1 MSPGD
6 AVVNA
11 APARPE
17 WFDAVT
23 FSVILNRFNRIA
35 EEMTVT
41 LEQAAWT
48 PILAICR
55 DFSCAIYDVHRRQV
69 CMYDALPIHTT
80 SLHTVLDAITEAFE
94 SDIAAGDVFM
104 SNDPYRGNTHIGD
117 LVTAC
122 PVFVGEEHLFWSVT
136 RGHQL
141 DTGAPIA
148 SSIVPAARN
157 VWQEGITIPPVRV
170 VAGGVPRADV
180 IELYL
185 ANVRYRDLLEGD
197 LLAQLGSIEKGRQR
211 LVELCEEY
219 SPPTVVA
226 YVDELIDYASRR
238 MADELRMIPDGTYS
252 ATGWIDTDGVDA
264 IDIPVRVAV
273 TVSGDRIVVDFG
285 GSGPQGAGG
294 VNGSEA
300 TSRATAAVPFL
311 CYIAED
317 IPHNH
322 GCIAHIDVHAPKGSI
337 CNAEY
342 PASTS
347 CATSLPSDLMHSLVN
362 MAMAQAIPERVP
374 AGGARQSNIP
384 QISGVRS
391 DTGEAWGVMLF
402 NGSAGGGASHGT
414 DGWPLFESM
423 GGMGEVKT
431 QSIEQIE
438 LTYPLRFESVEIEPD
453 SMGSGEQIGGPGVR
467 MRVRSLDGE
476 LDCVIFG
483 DGARNPPHGILG
495 GTPGAGG
502 GTYVEPDADRPRRF
516 ISACGRVLVG
526 PDEAWVSVSSG
537 GGGYGH
543 PAARPVAQVRSDVI
557 NGIISREAAGR
568 AFGVALQ
575 DDPECT
581 VDEQETARLRA
592 ALLADGRAPA
602 LPTQP
607 AAATWVEEN
616 MRSDDV
622 FLLNPQ

>member
-1 MSPGD
+1 MTEAANLKNGD
-6 AVVNA
+6 N
-11 APARPE
+11 RGD
-17 WFDAVT
+17 WYDAVT

-55 DFSCAIYDVHRRQV
+55 DFSCAIYDARRRQV
-69 CMYDALPIHTT
+69 CMFDALPIHTT
-80 SLHTVLDAITEAFE
+80 SLHTVLEAITDAFGD
-94 SDIAAGDVFM
+94 DIAPGDVFM

-122 PVFVGEEHLFWSVT
+122 PVFVEGRHLFWSVT

-141 DTGAPIA
+141 DTGAPIP
-148 SSIVPAARN
+148 SSIVPSARN

-170 VAGGVPRADV
+170 VAGGVARSDV

-197 LLAQLGSIEKGRQR
+197 LMAQLGSIERGRQR

-226 YVDELIDYASRR
+226 YVDELIAYADRR
-238 MADELRMIPDGTYS
+238 MAEELRAIPDGTYR
-252 ATGWIDTDGVDA
+252 ALGWVDTDGVEA
-264 IDIPVRVAV
+264 VDIPVAVAV
-273 TVSGDRIVVDFG
+273 TVSGGRVLVDFE

-300 TSRATAAVPFL
+300 TARATAVVPFL
-311 CYIAED
+311 CYIAAD

-322 GCIAHIDVHAPKGSI
+322 GCIAHIDVRAPRGTI

-362 MAMAQAIPERVP
+362 MAMAQAIPDKVP
-374 AGGARQSNIP
+374 AGGARQANIP
-384 QISGVRS
+384 QLTGVRT
-391 DTGEAWGVMLF
+391 DTGEAWGAMLF
-402 NGSAGGGASHGT
+402 NGTAGAGAASGT
-414 DGWPLFESM
+414 DGWPLYESM

-431 QSIEQIE
+431 QSVEQIE
-438 LTYPLRFESVEIEPD
+438 LAYPVRVEEVEIAPD
-453 SMGSGEQIGGPGVR
+453 SMGFGEHIGGPGVR
-467 MRVRSLDGE
+467 MRIRSLDGE
-476 LDCVIFG
+476 VECVTFG
-483 DGARNPPHGILG
+483 DGCANPPHGVLG

-502 GTYVEPDADRPRRF
+502 GTYVEPDDGGPRRF
-516 ISACGRVLVG
+516 VSACGRVLVG
-526 PDEAWVSVSSG
+526 PRETWVSVSSG

-543 PAARPVAQVRSDVI
+543 PARRPADRVRRDVV
-557 NGIISREAAGR
+557 NGVITADTASEV
-568 AFGVALQ
+568 FGVALS
-575 DDPECT
+575 DGPEY
-581 VDEQETARLRA
+581 DLDGARTEALRSE
-592 ALLADGRAPA
+592 LLADARPGA
-602 LPTQP
+602 LPTEP
-607 AAATWVEEN
+607 SASTWVKDN
-616 MRSDDV
+616 MREADV
-622 FLLNPQ
+622 YLLNPE